1 MVKNHKVAIRS
12 PLWKRA
18 KGYADL
24 EELTVSEV
32 VEDLLES
39 FLDTLDTEDGS
50 SEQTKEEIES
60 ALDEVIGEEST
71 EGKTKITKGGFLAII
86 EKLAKKLGIETEA
99 EDSED
104 SDKEV

>member
-39 FLDTLDTEDGS
+39 FLDTEDVDTEDES
-50 SEQTKEEIES
+50 SELTKEDVQS
-60 ALDEVIGEEST
+60 ALDEVIEEEST

-86 EKLAKKLGIETEA
+86 AKLGEKLGIEVE
-99 EDSED
+99 EED
-104 SDKEV
+104 SDKED